1 MAKNNTTDAEKV
13 ANIFQKY
20 SNPLRALNSR
30 EIERLLSNANYG
42 DDIRLQI
49 AFTEIEKNSP
59 IFSICINKRL
69 SGVISRKWDVTPLDD
84 SPEAKKQAAYIKE
97 MLLKCDT
104 KNQDGLTEA
113 LQHLAMSTFRG
124 RAAIKPFIDDNGEL
138 MLKKLDNWN
147 FIRYLNKNYWNPKS
161 NATFLLGSDS
171 SLELSNLGLKE
182 IPDGE
187 IAFIEDKKPLDWA
200 GISIYLR
207 LLIGEEQ
214 YARSMEKFGLPQVLL
229 KAPEGTPDTDLDR
242 FNYRAQAI
250 YEGASGTL
258 PFGTGVDI
266 LTAARGQD
274 PFSQFITHQM
284 EMFTILATGSTLATL
299 GGTSGAT
306 GGGMGSDVAATQ
318 QTQFDQLVSLDC
330 KRIQNAMQPVIDAC
344 AYSRNTIAKCRF
356 QFIEDEHVNVNEYL
370 DYASKLQSL
379 GVTIDIQ
386 KLKTLTKLDFIK
398 DEQQDIWKPKSEEQI

>member
-1 MAKNNTTDAEKV
+1 
-13 ANIFQKY
+13 
-20 SNPLRALNSR
+20 
-30 EIERLLSNANYG
+30 
-42 DDIRLQI
+42 
-49 AFTEIEKNSP
+49 
-59 IFSICINKRL
+59 
-69 SGVISRKWDVTPLDD
+69 
-84 SPEAKKQAAYIKE
+84 

-124 RAAIKPFIDDNGEL
+124 RAAIKPFINDNGEL
-138 MLKKLDNWN
+138 VLKKLDNWN

-229 KAPEGTPDTDLDR
+229 KAPEGTPDADLDR

-318 QTQFDQLVSLDC
+318 
-330 KRIQNAMQPVIDAC
+330 
-344 AYSRNTIAKCRF
+344 
-356 QFIEDEHVNVNEYL
+356 
-370 DYASKLQSL
+370 
-379 GVTIDIQ
+379 
-386 KLKTLTKLDFIK
+386 
-398 DEQQDIWKPKSEEQI
+398 